1 MAPVPAQAVLAALVQ
16 RTLQLLTQPLG
27 VLASLVLGHAEQHGR
42 GVCSCNIEV
51 NICVKIFLEHQLTDS
66 LVPAVEQLG
75 EGRGGSLLLDHDG
88 ALLVRRQ
95 LAQHAGSHA
104 LDVLD
109 LVIQQ
114 LQDK

>member
-1 MAPVPAQAVLAALVQ
+1 MASMAESRALES
-16 RTLQLLTQPLG
+16 RASPSGSGSGQL
-27 VLASLVLGHAEQHGR
+27 
-42 GVCSCNIEV
+42 
-51 NICVKIFLEHQLTDS
+51 
-66 LVPAVEQLG
+66 QLG

-114 LQDK
+114 LEGIV